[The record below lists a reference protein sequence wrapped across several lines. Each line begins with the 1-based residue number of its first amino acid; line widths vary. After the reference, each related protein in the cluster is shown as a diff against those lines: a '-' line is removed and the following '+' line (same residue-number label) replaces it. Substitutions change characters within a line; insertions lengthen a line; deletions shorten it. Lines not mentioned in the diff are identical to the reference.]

1 MGDEPPLRADH
12 IGVAALADLD
22 LRDHVPDELEVDLGD
37 ADAGVAP
44 RAGDGER
51 HVGLG
56 LAPEVDRAVI
66 DLLRHRLGEFRV
78 LRQVE
83 PAADDVH
90 GEPRHPK
97 LLLAGRIELRQL
109 GDGRHL
115 AQEPQGVEAALLERA
130 RRPGQLHGPAELA
143 LDLLDE
149 LADLRGRGLGLLALD
164 ADQRRLVLL
173 VGEPDLEQPVGEQ
186 RDADDGDEQADIFA
200 EQPAANLSVAREP
213 PLDAAIYAF
222 WHNKIIRRYGIA
234 DVRHQPSFGRAAQS
248 AETARYVCLIRS
260 PRSPGQAALAGS

>member
-1 MGDEPPLRADH
+1 MGDEPALRADH
-12 IGVAALADLD
+12 IGVPALADLD

-37 ADAGVAP
+37 ADAGIAP
-44 RAGDGER
+44 RARDGER

-56 LAPEVDRAVI
+56 FTAEVDRPVI
-66 DLLRHRLGEFRV
+66 DLPGHRLGEFRV

-90 GEPRHPK
+90 GEPRDAK
-97 LLLAGRIELRQL
+97 LLLAARIELRQL

-115 AQEPQGVEAALLERA
+115 AQETQGVEAALLERA

-149 LADLRGRGLGLLALD
+149 LADLRGRGFGLLALD

-173 VGEPDLEQPVGEQ
+173 VGEPDLECTIGKQGH
-186 RDADDGDEQADIFA
+186 ADDRDE
-200 EQPAANLSVAREP
+200 
-213 PLDAAIYAF
+213 
-222 WHNKIIRRYGIA
+222 
-234 DVRHQPSFGRAAQS
+234 
-248 AETARYVCLIRS
+248 
-260 PRSPGQAALAGS
+260 